1 MKNIRILSIVFL
13 LIVAVNALMA
23 GYSFIVQPDGR
34 GLGVPLSMLRHS
46 PFTDFF
52 LPGLVLFIVN
62 GVMNL
67 VVAGVVLW
75 GKRSRRYLLM
85 VLQGILLTGWIVVQV
100 HMLREFNFLH
110 GIMGCIGVFLFF
122 AGIGLRRGGSGNDR
136 IT

>member
-85 VLQGILLTGWIVVQV
+85 VLQGT
-100 HMLREFNFLH
+100 
-110 GIMGCIGVFLFF
+110 C
-122 AGIGLRRGGSGNDR
+122 
-136 IT
+136 